1 MFSDTVSSVIK
12 IQENRSKRDEAVKQ
26 KILTMI
32 NDKIINYTKYNYTN
46 CIFNIPNFIIGYLP
60 YNIDYMCNF
69 LIKQL
74 SKEGLYIIKL
84 NSENIYISWN
94 INDLHKQT
102 PNNKTKKETSNLL
115 NFANKNKLI

>member
-12 IQENRSKRDEAVKQ
+12 IQENRSKRDAAVKQ

-102 PNNKTKKETSNLL
+102 PINKTKKETSNLL

>member
-46 CIFNIPNFIIGYLP
+46 CIFNIPSFIIGYLP

-74 SKEGLYIIKL
+74 SKEGL
-84 NSENIYISWN
+84 
-94 INDLHKQT
+94 
-102 PNNKTKKETSNLL
+102 
-115 NFANKNKLI
+115 

>member
-102 PNNKTKKETSNLL
+102 PINKTKKETSNLL